1 MNQSKSPTAENFI
14 GALNRCR
21 EPGAHC
27 ATIRLDREPI
37 LMYQGHNF
45 WIENLDGF
53 IVAEGPNR
61 GNHLSLPICDII
73 QSVKQDK
80 PIKVATFD
88 FADTLP
94 KGWLV
99 DLPNMATSM
108 HSPCFD
114 NLTQILRTFIYG
126 EFVASSQRYVFEI
139 AYVSL
144 GSEGGEGGILYSADI
159 FCIRQMRA
167 LQKLMHK
174 NGDSDE

>member
-1 MNQSKSPTAENFI
+1 MNQNKSPMAENFI
-14 GALNRCR
+14 GALNRCG
-21 EPGAHC
+21 ESGTQC
-27 ATIRLDREPI
+27 ATIRLDRDPI
-37 LMYQGHNF
+37 LMFQGHNF
-45 WIENLDGF
+45 WVENLDGF
-53 IVAEGPNR
+53 IVTKDSNN
-61 GNHLSLPICDII
+61 GNHLSLPICDIN
-73 QSVKQDK
+73 QSAKQDR
-80 PIKVATFD
+80 PVKVATFD

-99 DLPNMATSM
+99 DLPNMATST

-126 EFVASSQRYVFEI
+126 EFIASSQRYAFEI

-144 GSEGGEGGILYSADI
+144 GPEGGEGGILYSADI

-174 NGDSDE
+174 EGDSDE